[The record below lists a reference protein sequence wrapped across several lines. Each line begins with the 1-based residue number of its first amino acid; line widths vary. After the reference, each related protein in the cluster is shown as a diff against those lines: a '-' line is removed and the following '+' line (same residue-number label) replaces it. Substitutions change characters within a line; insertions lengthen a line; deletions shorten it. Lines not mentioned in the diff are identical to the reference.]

1 MQKKKINWQAIGRLL
16 ILILL
21 LSAILLIGYL
31 ILKHFGLTELN
42 SEQIR
47 DIVDKTGFWG
57 PLVFIVISFLQ
68 VTFIPIP
75 STITVLA
82 GSLMFGP
89 WLSILYSFIGCFLG
103 SLVAFLLGRFLGR
116 RFVNWVV
123 GDKETVDKYLDKVK
137 GKELVVFF
145 FMFLLP
151 AFPDDALC
159 SVAGITKL
167 KWKEF
172 ILMQVIAKPIGIIAT
187 VFLMSG
193 EIIPYHGWGLVVLG
207 ALGALGIAAFVI
219 SYKNADKINNA
230 LNKFFD
236 FVGNIFTKKK

>member
-31 ILKHFGLTELN
+31 ILKHFGLTKLN

-172 ILMQVIAKPIGIIAT
+172 ILMQVIARLIGIIAT

-207 ALGALGIAAFVI
+207 VLGALGIAAFVI
-219 SYKNADKINNA
+219 SYKKADKINNA

-236 FVGNIFTKKK
+236 FVGNIFTKTK

>member
-31 ILKHFGLTELN
+31 ILKHFGLTKLN

-89 WLSILYSFIGCFLG
+89 WLSILYSFIG
-103 SLVAFLLGRFLGR
+103 
-116 RFVNWVV
+116 
-123 GDKETVDKYLDKVK
+123 
-137 GKELVVFF
+137 
-145 FMFLLP
+145 
-151 AFPDDALC
+151 
-159 SVAGITKL
+159 
-167 KWKEF
+167 
-172 ILMQVIAKPIGIIAT
+172 
-187 VFLMSG
+187 
-193 EIIPYHGWGLVVLG
+193 
-207 ALGALGIAAFVI
+207 
-219 SYKNADKINNA
+219 
-230 LNKFFD
+230 
-236 FVGNIFTKKK
+236 